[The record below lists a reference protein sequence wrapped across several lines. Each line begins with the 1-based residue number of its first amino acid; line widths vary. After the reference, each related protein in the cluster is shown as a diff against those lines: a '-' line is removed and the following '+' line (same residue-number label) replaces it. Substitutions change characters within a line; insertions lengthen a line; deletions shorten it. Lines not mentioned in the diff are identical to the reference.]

1 MKSVKVGRAQGND
14 VVIKDDYSVSRFHC
28 EFILDDLGDYWVV
41 DLNSTNGTYINE
53 VRHSGKTKLNR
64 SDRVRIGHTNLP
76 WQDYFTNVDENST
89 TGDPDKKQITLS
101 DAAKQL
107 GIEVDEAVG
116 ILERY
121 ANLSNLNEDSKIS
134 NWHYSVLEGIIRTK
148 AEEKKILISELEGL
162 PKDSDLFPPRE
173 NAMCYCQAPPS
184 GWHGF
189 DDDKGDEGEKGNGL
203 IRRVLIIVA
212 IALAIAIVIA
222 VAFV

>member
-148 AEEKKILISELEGL
+148 AEEKKILISELEGS

-173 NAMCYCQAPPS
+173 NAMCYCQAPPD
-184 GWHGF
+184 WHNP
-189 DDDKGDEGEKGNGL
+189 DDNNQGGNGK
-203 IRRVLIIVA
+203 IHKVLIILAIIAAVA
-212 IALAIAIVIA
+212 IVVA